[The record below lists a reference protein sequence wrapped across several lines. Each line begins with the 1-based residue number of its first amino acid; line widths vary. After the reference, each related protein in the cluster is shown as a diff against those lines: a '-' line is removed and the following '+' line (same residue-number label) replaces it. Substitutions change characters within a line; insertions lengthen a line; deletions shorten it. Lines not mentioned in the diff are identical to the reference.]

1 MSPKIKIT
9 RDMIL
14 DAAFRLVREE
24 GHQAL
29 TARRLAAALGCSTQ
43 PILYQF
49 SSVDEIV
56 RETCQKADEYHTHY
70 LTDGLE
76 NEEVPLL
83 ALGLRYIRFGAE
95 EKPLFRFLFQS
106 GYAEES
112 NLLEM
117 IDSEELAPVL
127 SAMQEGSGM
136 GPAQT
141 KNVFLTVALFAHGY
155 ASIIANNG
163 LEYDE
168 KLIAEHLTRA
178 WNGAVLASQEEK
190 L

>member
-1 MSPKIKIT
+1 MPPKVKIT

-56 RETCQKADEYHTHY
+56 RETYQRADEYHTRY

-106 GYAEES
+106 GHFSGDLVAD
-112 NLLEM
+112 M
-117 IDSEELAPVL
+117 A
-127 SAMQEGSGM
+127 GSPDALRMAGM
-136 GPAQT
+136 VAQASGLDPDAAL
-141 KNVFLTVALFAHGY
+141 KVFRALFTSVHGY
-155 ASIIANNG
+155 ASLLANNAMDWQSAQAEEILTMLLEG
-163 LEYDE
+163 LS
-168 KLIAEHLTRA
+168 K
-178 WNGAVLASQEEK
+178 
-190 L
+190 